1 MSAPASALICWY
13 AANGGTHCLG
23 SVRGGFGVTCPS
35 RGVGAACCKAC
46 DKAAVKQ
53 PGLFTALQ
61 FSLCRGQHGRFFVFH
76 GVSMGGSLCFHGGF
90 WDESCVLLL
99 VFCSWCMLMV
109 GSAKQVAADSRLVQ
123 LCGCRPVF
131 IHNPASMLLVSMWA
145 AQHGICSLTR
155 P

>member
-1 MSAPASALICWY
+1 MSAPASAPICWY

-53 PGLFTALQ
+53 PGLFTVLQ

-76 GVSMGGSLCFHGGF
+76 GVSMGGSLCFMGASGIRAVCCCLF
-90 WDESCVLLL
+90 FVPGA
-99 VFCSWCMLMV
+99 CSWWALQSRWRQTAGWCSCAV
-109 GSAKQVAADSRLVQ
+109 VALSLYTTLHQ
-123 LCGCRPVF
+123 C
-131 IHNPASMLLVSMWA
+131 
-145 AQHGICSLTR
+145 CS
-155 P
+155 

>member
-1 MSAPASALICWY
+1 M
-13 AANGGTHCLG
+13 GG
-23 SVRGGFGVTCPS
+23 
-35 RGVGAACCKAC
+35 
-46 DKAAVKQ
+46 
-53 PGLFTALQ
+53 
-61 FSLCRGQHGRFFVFH
+61 SLCFMESAWEVLCVSWSQHGRFFV
-76 GVSMGGSLCFHGGF
+76 FHGGF

-109 GSAKQVAADSRLVQ
+109 GSAEQVAADSRLVQ

-131 IHNPASMLLVSMWA
+131 THNPASMLLVSMWA